1 METEVFIISTSLFTG
16 GAERQ
21 AIWLANYL
29 SQSSYKVNLLILK
42 KGDELSHLVD
52 GKVKISRFQIYSAD
66 SQMIFKYIR
75 LARLAIR
82 TAFKINSMIKK
93 SDKKNKVIISYM
105 FHSYVFGYFTKIFNP
120 KIKLIYSVRSDR
132 LGRRTSRKSKTR
144 HLIFKL
150 ISKKA
155 YAILFNSTTGM
166 DSFKNELNK
175 NINSHF
181 IPNGMNSIIKIYD
194 DKIAQKIKNFLVD
207 SELNYV
213 VSARLDPLNNY
224 SNLINALSRLNN
236 DRSDFKCVIFGR
248 GVEADEIQL
257 QIEKLNLSDKIL
269 MMGNVKNASS
279 YYHFFNLLIHPAFH
293 AGFSNSI
300 SEAVQSDLNVVV
312 GKIGDSEYL
321 FENKSLVFK
330 SLDST
335 GIYNG
340 ITAFNNLDLEERISI
355 INNSKTNLYTL
366 LDNKVTIKKW
376 IDLIE

>member
-224 SNLINALSRLNN
+224 SNL
-236 DRSDFKCVIFGR
+236 
-248 GVEADEIQL
+248 
-257 QIEKLNLSDKIL
+257 
-269 MMGNVKNASS
+269 
-279 YYHFFNLLIHPAFH
+279 
-293 AGFSNSI
+293 
-300 SEAVQSDLNVVV
+300 
-312 GKIGDSEYL
+312 
-321 FENKSLVFK
+321 
-330 SLDST
+330 
-335 GIYNG
+335 
-340 ITAFNNLDLEERISI
+340 
-355 INNSKTNLYTL
+355 
-366 LDNKVTIKKW
+366 
-376 IDLIE
+376 